1 MSTSTAA
8 PAREPA
14 NALERVSGL
23 LSLLRFAFPT
33 MVMMVFNGLYTIVD
47 VIFVARFV
55 NTEALSAI
63 NIINPAMGVLWGLG
77 TMLGTGGSALI
88 ARKMG
93 GGDTAGARRNL
104 QCLINIT
111 ETKRQ

>member
-1 MSTSTAA
+1 
-8 PAREPA
+8 
-14 NALERVSGL
+14 
-23 LSLLRFAFPT
+23 

-93 GGDTAGARRNL
+93 AATLPARGATSA
-104 QCLINIT
+104 C
-111 ETKRQ
+111 